1 MPERQ
6 DRICNTMKK
15 TKRDK
20 RITRHRRVRAK
31 IKGTKERPRLSV
43 FKSNNHFFVQLID
56 DDNGK
61 TIISASDYQI
71 KGKSKDKKIISF
83 EVGKIIGK
91 YAKEKGINNV
101 VFDRGGYRFH
111 GVILELAKGAKE
123 SGLRF

>member
-1 MPERQ
+1 
-6 DRICNTMKK
+6 MKK
-15 TKRDK
+15 NKRDK
-20 RITRHRRVRAK
+20 RITRHKRVRAK

-43 FKSNNHFFVQLID
+43 FKSNNHFFIQLID

-61 TIISASDYQI
+61 TIISASDYQV

-91 YAKEKGINNV
+91 YAKEKGINNI

-123 SGLRF
+123 SGLNF